1 MAFVEVLLSTI
12 EVKDMYL
19 TIEQTAEFLEVP
31 VSEIYRLIREKQVR
45 YLTVDDQV
53 LLYQE
58 QFNLF
63 LKERDQ
69 QQVAYEEYL
78 NTPIPEDKDIKDED

>member
-1 MAFVEVLLSTI
+1 MNKVEVTI
-12 EVKDMYL
+12 MYL
-19 TIEQTAEFLEVP
+19 TVEQTAEFLEVP

-45 YLTVDDQV
+45 YLTVDDQI

-63 LKERDQ
+63 LKERARQ
-69 QQVAYEEYL
+69 HAAYEEYL

>member
-1 MAFVEVLLSTI
+1 
-12 EVKDMYL
+12 MYL
-19 TIEQTAEFLEVP
+19 TPEETAEFLEVP

-63 LKERDQ
+63 LKERKRQ
-69 QQVAYEEYL
+69 LEAYQDYL
-78 NTPIPEDKDIKDED
+78 NTPIPEDKNIKDED